1 MLTFGRFSPPHKEHS
16 HLVNAV
22 ADHASEIGGDPH
34 VFVSHSHDK
43 DKNPLTGN
51 EKVAI
56 LRTAHPEHKH
66 IFHTSSKE
74 SPSIFHAL
82 ANLHAKGYKHAT
94 VVLGDDR
101 VEEMRNSLHSYNGQF
116 DKHGRG
122 YKFDSIN
129 VMTRHDQHNMRD
141 ASGRDGVHASD
152 VRKAARE
159 GDIDL
164 VRQQLHPNLSVGMV
178 RSIVKRIQQRTKSK

>member
-1 MLTFGRFSPPHKEHS
+1 MC
-16 HLVNAV
+16 
-22 ADHASEIGGDPH
+22 
-34 VFVSHSHDK
+34 
-43 DKNPLTGN
+43 
-51 EKVAI
+51 
-56 LRTAHPEHKH
+56 
-66 IFHTSSKE
+66 SSD
-74 SPSIFHAL
+74 
-82 ANLHAKGYKHAT
+82 LHAKGYKHAT

-101 VEEMRNSLHSYNGQF
+101 VEEMRNSLHAYNGQF

-129 VMTRHDQHNMRD
+129 VMTRHDQNNMRD

-164 VRQQLHPNLSVGMV
+164 VRQQLHPNLSMGMV
-178 RSIVKRIQQRTKSK
+178 RSIVKRIQQRTKK